1 MDEQMEK
8 QMEEAAIQH
17 TIHDFATLLESMDPY
32 VVMCELMD
40 VIDDDAGDKLARVMR
55 TW

>member
-32 VVMCELMD
+32 IVMCELMD
-40 VIDDDAGDKLARVMR
+40 VIEEDAGDKLARVMR